1 MRFATPLYFVLF
13 ILLAGLL
20 YWEFRKRTGTLKF
33 SNIDFFRKH
42 NTGKIYYIVSMLL
55 NALMLTLII
64 ISLARPQ
71 QGRVYEETETRG
83 VDIMLCLDISGSM
96 QAEDFSPKNRL
107 FVAKERAKEFIA
119 KRSGDRIGLVIF
131 AGAALTQCPLTTD
144 HKILQELLDRIDFGI
159 IQDGTA
165 IGMGLAAGVSR
176 LKDSKAKEKL
186 VILLTDGLNN
196 AGEVDPITAA
206 KLAQVHNIKVYCICV
221 GSKGPVPIPVNH
233 PVYGR
238 IYVREELDFDMKTLE
253 QISTLTQG
261 KAFLA
266 TDAQALK
273 TIYDEIDKMEPTT
286 FKVSKYTVYAEKAH
300 VFMLPAMIIAL
311 VTLLLSMT
319 FLRRL
324 P

>member
-1 MRFATPLYFVLF
+1 MRFANPLYFVLF
-13 ILLAGLL
+13 IPLAGLL
-20 YWEFRKRTGTLKF
+20 YWELKKRTGTLKF
-33 SNIDFFRKH
+33 SNIDFFRQH
-42 NTGKIYYIVSMLL
+42 NTGKIYKVVLLLL
-55 NALMLTLII
+55 NTLILTLII

-83 VDIMLCLDISGSM
+83 VDIMLCLDISGTM

-107 FVAKERAKEFIA
+107 YVARERAKEFIA

-131 AGAALTQCPLTTD
+131 AGAALTQCPLTAD
-144 HKILQELLDRIDFGI
+144 HKILNDLLDRVNFGI

-165 IGMGLAAGVSR
+165 IGMGLATAVSR

-196 AGEVDPITAA
+196 AGEIDPITAA
-206 KLAQVHNIKVYCICV
+206 KLAQAHNIKVYCIGV

-238 IYVREELDFDMKTLE
+238 IYVREEIDFDMETLE

-311 VTLLLSMT
+311 ATFLLSIT